1 MSQNYLNI
9 IGNWNTQAERGRQRA
24 KAEKQAELNMMQNE
38 AKLQIQNE
46 KNSAAASQRFT
57 QIKSQAEALSRF
69 ARESDKKDMKRENEK
84 ALAKLREQLEF
95 YGDDINAFMR
105 GGGREIMNEYR
116 DSVLN
121 SETAQM
127 IRNSH
132 VDITKYLD
140 SVNSNPELISDIDK
154 ENFAKWNNG
163 EQKEFRYRGDYM
175 KIDTISKQ
183 ELLEA
188 NNDLVEAMYLK
199 QPNNYRYNY
208 SIDTGVPLEADVD
221 DREMYR
227 YVSNKITG
235 AQEEV
240 AKNYTLSEAKGGQ
253 KSYSK
258 NISDA
263 FAMFNTNYRGD
274 FNGFYMDPSNNTAL
288 QQLENITWI
297 QPYSE
302 TAGGRNK
309 RVYGQQMFVS
319 EAQGIVKELFGGD
332 GQMVNFEQLNSLQG
346 RMGAISV
353 YGENGELLVGGI
365 KNNNDVGFWNRND
378 DFIVDGIELMFET
391 TDVNGKTKLFTKEE
405 LRNEGTRDQV
415 KNPVMTLTLRDKD
428 GLFNPDDYRYV
439 KLDLEK
445 DIVKKVVDDAMG
457 SIQVNTKK
465 SLSNK
470 PASYRFQPGEKFK
483 YTQQNVIGL
492 VDSLAPV
499 AADVFQF
506 NNHSEYD
513 INSASVLIGFSMMEN
528 DSVNPLSVLDEFR
541 SSQNSD
547 VKKLMGAL
555 KANKYSTKEDDGFYD
570 IYENMLIEDYGQDG
584 FSDKQ
589 SIKLAAKDIRD
600 LKIEVGY
607 IKTGFNFY
615 GNTNQQKP
623 EETNE

>member
-24 KAEKQAELNMMQNE
+24 KAERQAELNMMQNE

-46 KNSAAASQRFT
+46 KNSAAASQRL
-57 QIKSQAEALSRF
+57 QNIKSQAEALSRF
-69 ARESDKKDMKRENEK
+69 ARESDKADMKAENEK

-105 GGGREIMNEYR
+105 GGGREMINEYR

-140 SVNSNPELISDIDK
+140 SVNSNPELLSDVDK
-154 ENFAKWNNG
+154 ENFAKWNSG
-163 EQKEFRYRGDYM
+163 EQREFKYRGDYM
-175 KIDTISKQ
+175 KIETISKQ

-235 AQEEV
+235 AQEEI
-240 AKNYTLSEAKGGQ
+240 AKNYTLSDAKGGQ

-258 NISDA
+258 NILDA
-263 FAMFNTNYRGD
+263 FAMFNPNYRGD

-319 EAQGIVKELFGGD
+319 ESQEIVKELFGGD
-332 GQMVNFEQLNSLQG
+332 GQMVTFEQLNSLQG

-353 YGENGELLVGGI
+353 YGENGELLVGGM
-365 KNNNDVGFWNRND
+365 KNNNDFGFWNRND

-470 PASYRFQPGEKFK
+470 PESYKFQPGEKFK

-555 KANKYSTKEDDGFYD
+555 KANKYNTKEDDGFYD